1 MAERTVRV
9 RVVADLAGF
18 GALRGAA
25 AQLTGFGRQAGLA
38 GVGVRGLT
46 TAAGGARRGLT
57 AVGAGARGGAAG
69 LTGITT
75 AAGGARRGLS
85 GITTAGAGIPAVFG
99 RIGSAAR
106 SGLSSAASAT
116 SAMLAPVRGLGTL
129 LAGGAIVYG
138 LADVVHQGNDY
149 SSALYKFGEVTRA
162 SGAEMAAAGREA
174 QALGA
179 DIRLPAAT
187 AAGAAEAMTE
197 LAKAGLSASDSM
209 KAAKGTLQ
217 LSAAARTD
225 VAMAARIEG
234 DIMDQFAMKG
244 SEASTVA
251 DTLANTVNNASGE
264 LIDLYY
270 AMKYVGPTAHSMGV
284 SIQDAATTVGL
295 LGKSG
300 IIGETAGTTLR
311 GMLSRMAAPTRQ
323 AKQGLKTLGIE
334 AFDASGKFK
343 GMEYVVG
350 KLADAHHRLSQ
361 KAFTSAAAMAFG
373 KPALSGATALAHQGA
388 KAYGILHTQISRV
401 GGAADIAAAE
411 SKGLGGAMRTMGA
424 QVKGFFLQ
432 VYTGVSPVLEHI
444 TRGMADS
451 VAAGIP
457 YVRRGVA
464 VAGALWDLYGPT
476 VERKLADVG
485 GRVRRQAVK
494 MVDPLVGLLKAG
506 LAVAVPVATGTLYGL
521 WTILQNIGHAVGPL
535 VDGLAG
541 FVSSVQ
547 SGTGALGILG
557 GVLGGTIGLL
567 SQASGIL
574 VPLAQAVGGLGKAFG
589 ALPAPIQLALLT
601 MLAMRAARGPLDGL
615 RTSVTAYGR
624 AGINAFRG
632 VGDAVLY
639 QRVLAAG
646 AGKELSRFGG
656 FVAELERRSPA
667 IARMGAAFRTTAG
680 QIQAAGGRAA
690 GFRSAL
696 GGIGAA
702 AGSGAMSGM
711 KGLVGF
717 LGGPW
722 GVAMAGAM
730 IGLSFLAK
738 KQQEAAA
745 AAAAHQQRV
754 GDLTK
759 ALQDSNGAITGN
771 VRALAAQ
778 TLQETKLKDGKT
790 KLVDVMR
797 EAGVNLTQLT
807 DAYTSQSGGLEKLRA
822 KLLQTADAH
831 QKYTSAGTSYAQGWD
846 EEGLAAARAAE
857 ALGGLSGELPEA
869 LRRQKELAAA
879 VKGGGEAALDAT
891 NPTGRLKEAIA
902 TLAKSESDA
911 DTKARALHDALNLL
925 AGGELEVQAAVAQ
938 LNSDIASLKDTWSDG
953 VDRNKG
959 FGKNLDD
966 LDRSLIAIDG
976 SLNTTTENGRTLF
989 DRFQQLNSGAASA
1002 AQGTYDL
1009 ARANNEAAGPALAK
1023 AEVHMESA
1031 WKAAV
1036 KAGQEFGL
1044 TRDQAMELAN
1054 GMGFIP
1060 SSLAITLDTP
1070 GLDETQKNL
1079 LYVQGLAGHMPKD
1092 SKIRVS
1098 ALTKEATKQLRELG
1112 FKIETLPGGRQVE
1125 ITAPTEKA
1133 AKDLDTL
1140 IAKKLPAKEVQVSA
1154 KTQEAIADLEVLQAK
1169 VNSSKGKAIPME
1181 ALTADAEKAL
1191 KDLGFKVTHMK
1202 NGKVTVTIPTGPP
1215 KQAIDYIQGAINNM
1229 SGKTLGIGVFT
1240 TEYHKKV
1247 EQGSNVPPLLARRN
1261 AQGSVTDYYAD
1272 GGMRENH
1279 VAQIAPAGAMRI
1291 WAERETG
1298 GEAYL
1303 PLSPSKRGRSTK
1315 ILEEVARRFGY
1326 RLEKYAAGGIT
1337 SFASGGFTYT
1347 PTEPMSTLGG
1357 AGAGMD
1363 RYQAAVQR
1371 LKDAWAKLAEA
1382 EKKAASG
1389 SKAYKEAQKK
1399 EAQTRKDNARKVQQA
1414 ETDLAR
1420 VRSGKHTAK
1429 QLADAERRL
1438 SNARYAA
1445 SKSNQKAAA
1454 QTGKARQKA
1463 VSGNKD
1469 VAAARKKVYAA
1480 DAELGLK
1487 RGAKAPS
1494 KFDLKGYQLQ
1504 MEKASKANATWEKNL
1519 AKIGLKAGSDVA
1531 DILRG
1536 MGEEGRDLVNA
1547 LAGASTKQFN
1557 AIVANL
1563 KKLAPSAKAT
1573 LADYTKQLTSANKAG
1588 GDFQKNLLKLASMGY
1603 TDLATQLAAQGDDA
1617 AQAVAAAAVQN
1628 KASAAAADK
1637 AAKANAALL
1646 SSEDLTNA
1654 MTLLGVLRS
1663 KPGAGITDVIAAGLD
1678 WATIRTLAP
1687 KIASEIK
1694 AVSGSGTFVEQMKGQ
1709 NIALA
1714 KGGILPDSSYTVL
1727 AGERGTGGEAY
1738 IPLGAGNRARST
1750 ALLSSV
1756 AGQFGYSLSPLRGGG
1771 GQTVIQHITK
1781 HYSVQL
1787 QGAKQT
1793 AAEQLHDIN
1802 RHMAFIG

>member
-38 GVGVRGLT
+38 GAGVRGLT
-46 TAAGGARRGLT
+46 TATGGARRGLT

-69 LTGITT
+69 LAGVTT
-75 AAGGARRGLS
+75 AAGSARRGLS
-85 GITTAGAGIPAVFG
+85 GVTTTASGLPAVFG

-116 SAMLAPVRGLGTL
+116 SALLAPVRGLGTL

-209 KAAKGTLQ
+209 RAAKGTLQ

-244 SEASTVA
+244 SQASTVA

-323 AKQGLKTLGIE
+323 AKQGLKELGIE

-350 KLADAHHRLSQ
+350 KLADAHHHLSQ

-388 KAYGILHTQISRV
+388 KAYGILHNQISRV

-411 SKGLGGAMRTMGA
+411 AKGLGGAMRTMGA

-432 VYTGVSPVLEHI
+432 VYTGVSPVLERI

-476 VERKLADVG
+476 VERKLDSVG

-494 MVDPLVGLLKAG
+494 MVDPLVGVLKTG
-506 LAVAVPVATGTLYGL
+506 LAVAAPIATGTLYGL

-535 VDGLAG
+535 VDGLAAV
-541 FVSSVQ
+541 VSSVQ

-567 SQASGIL
+567 SHATDVLG
-574 VPLAQAVGGLGKAFG
+574 PLASLVGGLGKAFG
-589 ALPAPIQLALLT
+589 ALPGPIQLALLS
-601 MLAMRAARGPLDGL
+601 MLAMRAARGPIDGL

-624 AGINAFRG
+624 AGVQAFRG
-632 VGDAVLY
+632 IGDAVLY

-646 AGKELSRFGG
+646 AGKELGRFGG

-667 IARMGAAFRTTAG
+667 IARMGTAFRTTAG

-690 GFRSAL
+690 GFRSVL

-702 AGSGAMSGM
+702 AGSGALSGL

-730 IGLSFLAK
+730 LGLSFLAK

-754 GDLTK
+754 SDLTK
-759 ALQDSNGAITGN
+759 ALQDSNGAVNGSI
-771 VRALAAQ
+771 RAAAAQ
-778 TLQETKLKDGKT
+778 TLQDTKLKDGKT

-797 EAGVNLTQLT
+797 EAGVSLTQLT
-807 DAYTSQSGGLEKLRA
+807 DAYTSQSGGLEKLR
-822 KLLQTADAH
+822 KGLLQTAEAH
-831 QKYTSAGTSYAQGWD
+831 TKVQSAGTSYAQGWD
-846 EEGLAAARAAE
+846 EEGLAAARAAD
-857 ALGGLSGELPEA
+857 ALGSLSGELPEA

-891 NPTGRLKEAIA
+891 NPTGRLKDAIS
-902 TLAKSESDA
+902 TLAKSTSDA

-938 LNSDIASLKDTWSDG
+938 LNGEIASLKDTWSDG

-989 DRFQQLNSGAASA
+989 DRLQQLNSGAAGA
-1002 AQGTYDL
+1002 AQKTYDL

-1023 AEVHMESA
+1023 AEKHMESA
-1031 WKAAV
+1031 WQAAV
-1036 KAGQEFGL
+1036 KAATEFGL

-1054 GMGFIP
+1054 SMGFIP
-1060 SSLAITLDTP
+1060 SSLAITLSTP
-1070 GLDETQKNL
+1070 GLDETQKDL

-1092 SKIRVS
+1092 SKVRVS
-1098 ALTKEATKQLRELG
+1098 ALTEDATKMLTQLG
-1112 FKIETLPGGRQVE
+1112 FKIEKLPGGRQVE

-1133 AKDLDTL
+1133 SKDLDAL
-1140 IAKKLPAKEVQVSA
+1140 IAKKLPAKEVPVSA
-1154 KTQEAIADLEVLQAK
+1154 KTQAAMNDLQVLQAK
-1169 VNSSKGKAIPME
+1169 IGSTKGKDIPMK
-1181 ALTADAEKAL
+1181 ALTGDAEKAL
-1191 KDLGFKVTHMK
+1191 KELGFKVTHMK
-1202 NGKVTVTIPTGPP
+1202 DGTVKVTIPTGPP
-1215 KQAIDYIQGAINNM
+1215 KAAIDYIQGAINNM
-1229 SGKTLGIGVFT
+1229 SGKTLGIGVYT

-1247 EQGSNVPPLLARRN
+1247 EQGSNVPPMLARRN
-1261 AQGSVTDYYAD
+1261 EDGSVTDYYAQ
-1272 GGMRENH
+1272 GGVRENH
-1279 VAQIAPAGAMRI
+1279 VAQIAPAGAMRV

-1326 RLEKYAAGGIT
+1326 RLEKYAQGGIT
-1337 SFASGGFTYT
+1337 AFASGGFTYT
-1347 PTEPMSTLGG
+1347 PTEPMSTLG
-1357 AGAGMD
+1357 AGSGMD

-1389 SKAYKEAQKK
+1389 SKAYKDAQKK
-1399 EAQTRKDNARKVQQA
+1399 EAQTRKDSARRVSQA
-1414 ETDLAR
+1414 EENLAR
-1420 VRSGKHTAK
+1420 VRKGKHTAK
-1429 QLADAERRL
+1429 QLADAEHRL
-1438 SNARYAA
+1438 ANARAAA
-1445 SKSNQKAAA
+1445 SKSNKAAA
-1454 QTGKARQKA
+1454 DRTEKARKSA
-1463 VSGNKD
+1463 VANSKD

-1487 RGAKAPS
+1487 KGAKAPS
-1494 KFDLKGYQLQ
+1494 GFDLKGYQLQ
-1504 MEKASKANATWEKNL
+1504 LEKASKANATWEKNL
-1519 AKIGLKAGSDVA
+1519 AKIGSKAGEDVA

-1547 LAGASTKQFN
+1547 LASASTTQFN
-1557 AIVANL
+1557 AIVKNL
-1563 KKLAPSAKAT
+1563 KALAPTAKAT
-1573 LADYTKQLTSANKAG
+1573 LADYTKQLNNANKVG
-1588 GDFQKNLLKLASMGY
+1588 SDFQKNLLKLASMGY
-1603 TDLATQLAAQGDDA
+1603 TDLAMQLAAQGDDA

-1628 KASAAAADK
+1628 KTSAAAADK

-1646 SSEDLTNA
+1646 SSEDLSNA

-1663 KPGAGITDVIAAGLD
+1663 KPGAGIADVIAAGLD
-1678 WATIRTLAP
+1678 WATIRSLAP

-1694 AVSGSGTFVEQMKGQ
+1694 AVSGSGTFVEQLKGQ
-1709 NIALA
+1709 NIAMA

-1738 IPLGAGNRARST
+1738 IPLGAGNRGRST

-1756 AGQFGYSLSPLRGGG
+1756 AGQFGYSLTPLRGGG
-1771 GQTVIQHITK
+1771 GQTVVQHITK
-1781 HYSVQL
+1781 HYTVQL
-1787 QGAKQT
+1787 DGAKQT
-1793 AAEQLHDIN
+1793 TGEQLADIN
-1802 RHMAFIG
+1802 RHMAFVS

>member
-57 AVGAGARGGAAG
+57 AVGAGARGGASGLAG
-69 LTGITT
+69 VTT

-116 SAMLAPVRGLGTL
+116 SAMLAPVRGLGAM

-138 LADVVHQGNDY
+138 LHDIVHQGNDY

-197 LAKAGLSASDSM
+197 LAKAGLSAQDSM

-311 GMLSRMAAPTRQ
+311 GMLARMAAPTRQ
-323 AKQGLKTLGIE
+323 AKQGLKELGIE
-334 AFDASGKFK
+334 AFNSSGKFK

-350 KLADAHHRLSQ
+350 KLADAHEHLSQ
-361 KAFTSAAAMAFG
+361 KEFTSAAAMAFG

-388 KAYGILHTQISRV
+388 KAYGILHNQISRV

-411 SKGLGGAMRTMGA
+411 AKGLGGAMRTMGA

-476 VERKLADVG
+476 VERKLSDAG
-485 GRVRRQAVK
+485 TRVRRQAVK
-494 MVDPLVGLLKAG
+494 LVDPLVVVLKSG
-506 LAVAVPVATGTLYGL
+506 LAVAAPIATGTLYGL

-535 VDGLAG
+535 VDGLAA
-541 FVSSVQ
+541 FISSIQ

-557 GVLGGTIGLL
+557 SALGGTIGML
-567 SQASGIL
+567 SHVSDIL
-574 VPLAQAVGGLGKAFG
+574 GPLAGLVGGLGKAFG
-589 ALPAPIQLALLT
+589 GLPAPVQLALLT
-601 MLAMRAARGPLDGL
+601 MLAMRAARGPIDGL

-646 AGKELSRFGG
+646 AGKDIGRLGG
-656 FVAELERRSPA
+656 FMAEMERRSPA
-667 IARMGAAFRTTAG
+667 IGRMGNAFRTTAG
-680 QIQAAGGRAA
+680 QIQAAGGRAV

-702 AGSGAMSGM
+702 AGSGAVSGM

-730 IGLSFLAK
+730 LGLAWLAK
-738 KQQEAAA
+738 RQQEAAA
-745 AAAAHQQRV
+745 AAAAHQQRIS
-754 GDLTK
+754 DLSK
-759 ALQDSNGAITGN
+759 ALHDSNGAINAN
-771 VRALAAQ
+771 VRAAAAQ
-778 TLQETKLKDGKT
+778 TLEDTKLKDGKT
-790 KLVDVMR
+790 RLLDITR
-797 EAGVNLTQLT
+797 AAGLSERQVT
-807 DAYTSQSGGLEKLRA
+807 DAYLGQGKSIGALRKEMQQAADVNKTWVKGSQYASTVYTDQGLA
-822 KLLQTADAH
+822 YAQAADA
-831 QKYTSAGTSYAQGWD
+831 
-846 EEGLAAARAAE
+846 
-857 ALGGLSGELPEA
+857 LGQLSGEMPEA
-869 LRRQKELAAA
+869 IRRAKEHADA
-879 VKGGGEAALDAT
+879 VRGGGDAALDAA
-891 NPTGRLKEAIA
+891 NPTGRLKEAIK
-902 TLAKSESDA
+902 TLGDASSDA

-925 AGGELEVQAAVAQ
+925 AGGELEVQAAVSQ
-938 LNSDIASLKDTWSDG
+938 LNQDIASLKDTWAD

-966 LDRSLIAIDG
+966 LNRSLIAIDG

-989 DRFQQLNSGAASA
+989 DRFQQLNSSAAGAA
-1002 AQGTYDL
+1002 QKTYDL
-1009 ARANNEAAGPALAK
+1009 ARANDEAAGPALAK
-1023 AEVHMESA
+1023 AEQHMEAA
-1031 WKAAV
+1031 WKTAV

-1070 GLDETQKNL
+1070 GLSDTEKNL

-1098 ALTKEATKQLRELG
+1098 ALTKEATKQLRDLG

-1125 ITAPTEKA
+1125 ITAPTKKA
-1133 AKDLDTL
+1133 AQDLDAL

-1154 KTQEAIADLEVLQAK
+1154 KTQAAMGDLEVLQAK
-1169 VNSSKGKAIPME
+1169 IAGTKDRTVTMT
-1181 ALTADAEKAL
+1181 ALTGDAEKAL

-1202 NGKVTVTIPTGPP
+1202 DGTVKVTIPTGPP
-1215 KQAIDYIQGAINNM
+1215 KEAIDYIQGAINNM
-1229 SGKTLGIGVFT
+1229 SGKTLGIGVYT

-1261 AQGSVTDYYAD
+1261 EDGSVTDYYAD
-1272 GGMRENH
+1272 GGVRENH
-1279 VAQIAPAGAMRI
+1279 IAQIAPAGAMRV
-1291 WAERETG
+1291 WAEPSTG

-1326 RLEKYAAGGIT
+1326 RLEKYAQGGIT
-1337 SFASGGFTYT
+1337 SFAAGGFTYA
-1347 PTEPMSTLGG
+1347 PTEPMSTLG
-1357 AGAGMD
+1357 AGSGMD

-1371 LKDAWAKLAEA
+1371 LKDAWAKLAEV

-1414 ETDLAR
+1414 EANLAR
-1420 VRSGKHTAK
+1420 VRNGKHTAK

-1438 SNARYAA
+1438 ANARYAA
-1445 SKSNQKAAA
+1445 SKSNKAAA
-1454 QTGKARQKA
+1454 DRTEKARKKA
-1463 VSGNKD
+1463 ISGNKD

-1487 RGAKAPS
+1487 KGAKAPS
-1494 KFDLKGYQLQ
+1494 GFDLKGYQLQ
-1504 MEKASKANATWEKNL
+1504 LEKASKANATWEKNL
-1519 AKIGLKAGSDVA
+1519 TKVGKKAGSEVE

-1536 MGEEGRDLVNA
+1536 MGEEGRALVNA

-1557 AIVANL
+1557 AIVKNL
-1563 KKLAPSAKAT
+1563 KALAPTAKAT

-1628 KASAAAADK
+1628 KTSAAAADK

-1646 SSEDLTNA
+1646 SSEDLSNA
-1654 MTLLGVLRS
+1654 MILLGVLRS
-1663 KPGAGITDVIAAGLD
+1663 NPGAGIADVIAAGLD
-1678 WATIRTLAP
+1678 WATVRALAP
-1687 KIASEIK
+1687 KIAKEIK
-1694 AVSGSGTFVEQMKGQ
+1694 GISGSGTFVEQMKGQ

-1750 ALLSSV
+1750 ALLQAV
-1756 AGQFGYSLSPLRGGG
+1756 AGNFGYHLAPIRGGG
-1771 GQTVIQHITK
+1771 GQTVVQHITK
-1781 HYSVQL
+1781 HYTVQL
-1787 QGAKQT
+1787 DGAKQT
-1793 AAEQLHDIN
+1793 TGEQLADIN
-1802 RHMAFIG
+1802 RHMAFVS